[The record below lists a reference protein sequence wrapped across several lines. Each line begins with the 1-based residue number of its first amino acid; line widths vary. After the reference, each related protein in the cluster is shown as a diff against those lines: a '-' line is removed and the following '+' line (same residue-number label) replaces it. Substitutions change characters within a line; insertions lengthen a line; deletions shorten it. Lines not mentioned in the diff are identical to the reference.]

1 MCRVSHLLHPERKM
15 RSGLNWKLVLS
26 RNDRPCFD
34 RRSPHHTVGVG
45 VVAAAAAAA
54 AAAALF
60 DN

>member
-34 RRSPHHTVGVG
+34 RRSPHHTVGV
-45 VVAAAAAAA
+45 VAAAA